1 MPDYDSYLND
11 LLDRYDQRYSGEDD
25 DDGWADEADRRYD
38 EWIAE
43 RGWADED
50 C

>member
-11 LLDRYDQRYSGEDD
+11 LLDRYAQQFDREE

-38 EWIAE
+38 EWLSE

-50 C
+50 Y